1 VLKKSTMAKKVN
13 SYISVE
19 LDWAEAQLKTWR
31 EYIDANPMHL
41 LEDRWGK
48 KEMPRGGHTWVVTA
62 TREQQIK
69 SVQETMVKYLQLLEV
84 VDKLREKEEAKQ
96 EAKGDA
102 AIPHRMKNGD

>member
-1 VLKKSTMAKKVN
+1 MAKKIN

-19 LDWAEAQLKTWR
+19 LEWAENQLRSWR
-31 EYIDANPMHL
+31 EYVDANPLHL

-48 KEMPRGGHTWVVTA
+48 KEMPKGGHTWVVTA

-84 VDKLREKEEAKQ
+84 VDKLREKEEAKA
-96 EAKGDA
+96 EAKGNAD
-102 AIPHRMKNGD
+102 IPLRMRERDGN